1 MTTAWLHLALA
12 AIAEAVYGISLYHSR
27 GFSVPLPSA
36 ISVIAGIATTV
47 LLGMSMKSLPI
58 GLAFVIWS
66 GLAAL
71 GTAGYGMI
79 ALGESR
85 DFLRL
90 GLMALILGG
99 IAGLKFTSSH

>member
-1 MTTAWLHLALA
+1 MSAWIYLIIA

-27 GFSVPLPSA
+27 GFTLLIPSS
-36 ISVIAGIATTV
+36 ISVAAGLATTI
-47 LLGMSMKSLPI
+47 LLGLSMKSLPI
-58 GLAFVIWS
+58 GVAFVIWS

-79 ALGESR
+79 VLGESR
-85 DFLRL
+85 DLLRL

-99 IAGLKFTSSH
+99 IAGLKLTSTH